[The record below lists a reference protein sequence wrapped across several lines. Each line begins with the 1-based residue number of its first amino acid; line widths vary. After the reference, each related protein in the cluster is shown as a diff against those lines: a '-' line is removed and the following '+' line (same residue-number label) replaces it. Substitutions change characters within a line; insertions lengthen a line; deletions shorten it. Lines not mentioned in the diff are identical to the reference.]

1 MTTKTTR
8 EKQLTFRVLGH
19 EPLTGTVKNPDAQLG
34 KIAANVA
41 AKLGIA
47 GTFECLD
54 RNSETLSPEMRLA
67 DLPDDE
73 ITLASDLTPAS
84 FVVK

>member
-1 MTTKTTR
+1 MAPTTAKG
-8 EKQLTFRVLGH
+8 KQLTFHVRGR
-19 EPLTGTVKNPDAQLG
+19 EPLTGVMKNPDAPLG
-34 KIAANVA
+34 KVAAKLA

-54 RNSETLSPEMRLA
+54 RNERTISPETRLA

-84 FVVK
+84 QATA